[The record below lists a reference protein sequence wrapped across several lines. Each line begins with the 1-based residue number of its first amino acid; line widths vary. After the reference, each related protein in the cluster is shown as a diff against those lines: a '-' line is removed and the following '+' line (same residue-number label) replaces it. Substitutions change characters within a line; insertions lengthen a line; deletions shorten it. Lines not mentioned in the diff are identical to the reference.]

1 MMHLAITSLYSVHC
15 QNALLV
21 LLVQAAASDPPMV
34 VSGWNVLVQS
44 WTFGVSFILRF
55 RSLPFIVMLRKLWSR
70 DCDAFSSQ
78 EEAAE
83 IVNYG
88 TFLRTWNS
96 KCNEYA
102 SACNMQAAVI
112 RLASAHSRLVI
123 EESGRVNTKSEA
135 TFSDID
141 LIQSFNC
148 CVSSLGLVGRVQ
160 FMCFVLGVPWCQW
173 ESLDLSFTVNFF
185 QVTKQKSREEDASVV
200 CKSAFMRPCI
210 WMQHPGSASNQAN
223 MFVFLCANFT
233 RQPTATSSVVFW
245 ICNHTGTRLWLYTI
259 CICFVLS
266 IPFLGICDSSRYRAS
281 FTINYR
287 ALFPDEV
294 LCGYISSWKGWIFH
308 LQRLAYRG
316 SRERWRT
323 VNGRCR
329 FFFCCDNSRLLLPGT
344 QLSSRCAW
352 GECLSL
358 ERLSN
363 TFPQITVLAIWHFAF
378 RRCEGFLICKSKTSQ
393 TSPKAKL
400 HRLKVVWVVWKY
412 STRVFKNE
420 HYSSSLQC
428 FMSTRH
434 VEVLR
439 AALANHVRVTL
450 SLVFRFFCVSRV
462 LWDKSHWF

>member
-88 TFLRTWNS
+88 TSLRTWNS

-173 ESLDLSFTVNFF
+173 ESLDLSFTVNSFKSQNKNLERRMHQLLANLRSWGHASGCSTQEVLPIKQIFSFF
-185 QVTKQKSREEDASVV
+185 IAQTSHDNPQLQVLSFFGFV
-200 CKSAFMRPCI
+200 I
-210 WMQHPGSASNQAN
+210 IQARD
-223 MFVFLCANFT
+223 CG
-233 RQPTATSSVVFW
+233 
-245 ICNHTGTRLWLYTI
+245 ILWLYTI
-259 CICFVLS
+259 CTCFVLS
-266 IPFLGICDSSRYRAS
+266 IPFLDICDSRYRAS

-294 LCGYISSWKGWIFH
+294 LCGYVSSWKGWIFH

-323 VNGRCR
+323 VNGRPSRCR
-329 FFFCCDNSRLLLPGT
+329 LFFCCDNSRLLLPGT

-358 ERLSN
+358 ERCMGSLEV
-363 TFPQITVLAIWHFAF
+363 Q
-378 RRCEGFLICKSKTSQ
+378 
-393 TSPKAKL
+393 
-400 HRLKVVWVVWKY
+400 Y
-412 STRVFKNE
+412 SC
-420 HYSSSLQC
+420 LQKW
-428 FMSTRH
+428 
-434 VEVLR
+434 
-439 AALANHVRVTL
+439 TL
-450 SLVFRFFCVSRV
+450 Q
-462 LWDKSHWF
+462 